1 MTLIL
6 LAISGTILLCIIAW
20 HLAIY
25 ALPVMVGLTAFQWI
39 HAAGAG
45 VLLSGLAALASAC
58 LSVAF
63 VMAAISLSRNP
74 WLRVSALALF
84 AVPAAI
90 AGYALIHG
98 VTKNALDPGLG
109 LTLLSGLGGLV
120 VGIAAMANLNSVGSS
135 TPLR

>member
-6 LAISGTILLCIIAW
+6 LAISGTITLCIIAW

-45 VLLSGLAALASAC
+45 IVLLGLGAVASAL
-58 LSVAF
+58 LSVGF
-63 VMAAISLSRNP
+63 VMAVIGLSRNP
-74 WLRVSALALF
+74 WLRIAALGLF

-98 VTKNALDPGLG
+98 VTRNALDPGLG
-109 LTLLSGLGGLV
+109 LTLLSSLGGIA
-120 VGIAAMANLNSVGSS
+120 VGIGAMANLNSVGGAA
-135 TPLR
+135 PVR

>member
-6 LAISGTILLCIIAW
+6 LAISGTILLCIVAW

-39 HAAGAG
+39 HAVGAG
-45 VLLSGLAALASAC
+45 VMLSGLAALAAAG

-63 VMAAISLSRNP
+63 VMAAVSLSRNP

>member
-6 LAISGTILLCIIAW
+6 LAISGTITLCIIAW

-25 ALPVMVGLTAFQWI
+25 ALPVMVGLSVFQWI
-39 HAAGAG
+39 HATGAG
-45 VLLSGLAALASAC
+45 IVLAGLGAIAAALLSVG
-58 LSVAF
+58 F
-63 VMAAISLSRNP
+63 VMAVIGLSRNP
-74 WLRVSALALF
+74 WLRIAALGLF

-98 VTKNALDPGLG
+98 VTKDALDPGLG

-120 VGIAAMANLNSVGSS
+120 VGIAAMANLNSVGSAA
-135 TPLR
+135 PAR